1 MARGRR
7 LKKIGG
13 GELEVHK
20 QNVDASNEGI
30 VEQNVIIADEGIV
43 EQNVV
48 VADEAVC
55 RNPSFGLATKAK
67 GLQGAGLI
75 VDPGVQLCL
84 RKTLSVN
91 EDIDL
96 FF

>member
-1 MARGRR
+1 MAPMSN
-7 LKKIGG
+7 IFH
-13 GELEVHK
+13 VHSK
-20 QNVDASNEGI
+20 ESMFWMSPI
-30 VEQNVIIADEGIV
+30 FLRTC
-43 EQNVV
+43 
-48 VADEAVC
+48 C

-75 VDPGVQLCL
+75 VDPGVQLCE

>member
-1 MARGRR
+1 MRHQKTLDVREIAMMADG
-7 LKKIGG
+7 
-13 GELEVHK
+13 
-20 QNVDASNEGI
+20 DAM
-30 VEQNVIIADEGIV
+30 
-43 EQNVV
+43 
-48 VADEAVC
+48 C

-67 GLQGAGLI
+67 GLQSAGLI
-75 VDPGVQLCL
+75 VDSGVQLCE